1 MSGRR
6 ALCGARSAMRL
17 MPGERGCLALPL
29 APGHPSVQAPEEGA
43 SRSDPG
49 ALWLW
54 MVSDAGFT
62 ARRQCVDL
70 ERLFPVSSSLKWGSW
85 PQLLERLE

>member
-1 MSGRR
+1 MWCTQCYASD
-6 ALCGARSAMRL
+6 AR
-17 MPGERGCLALPL
+17 GEGLPLPLVPSSALPL
-29 APGHPSVQAPEEGA
+29 VPGHPSVQAPEEGA